1 MKKLFVLLFVMFSV
15 ALSSVANAVDFKPLL
30 GLTVE
35 KAFKVLE
42 IAGEGT
48 GFLID
53 YDSAKIE
60 CKALCTSTEE
70 IDKDTHL
77 SISFDKKTKAVRE
90 ITLYVQIAYEGR
102 EAVMDA
108 VIRAGFSAKMLFMLA
123 NPDMTEAQLK
133 NLQNRVGILSE
144 DVQRGKK
151 CDVIIKK
158 TKVSGVFMSG
168 VYMVNMSA
176 SE

>member
-15 ALSSVANAVDFKPLL
+15 ALPSAANAVDFKPLL

-60 CKALCTSTEE
+60 CKTLCTATEE
-70 IDKDTHL
+70 IDKGTHL
-77 SISFDKKTKAVRE
+77 SVSFDKKTKAVRE

-123 NPDMTEAQLK
+123 NPDITEAQLK

-151 CDVIIKK
+151 CDVVVKK
-158 TKVSGVFMSG
+158 AKISGVFMNG
-168 VYMVNMSA
+168 VYMANMGTP
-176 SE
+176 E

>member
-15 ALSSVANAVDFKPLL
+15 ALPSAANAVDFKPLL

-60 CKALCTSTEE
+60 CKTLCTATEE
-70 IDKDTHL
+70 IDKGTHL
-77 SISFDKKTKAVRE
+77 SVSFDKKTKAVRE

-123 NPDMTEAQLK
+123 NPDITEAQLK

-151 CDVIIKK
+151 CDVIVKK
-158 TKVSGVFMSG
+158 AKISGVFMNG
-168 VYMVNMSA
+168 VYMVNMGSA
-176 SE
+176 E

>member
-1 MKKLFVLLFVMFSV
+1 MKKHLVPLAAFLLLLLPFTAM
-15 ALSSVANAVDFKPLL
+15 AVDFKPLL

-35 KAFKVLE
+35 KAFKALE
-42 IAGEGT
+42 IAGEEP

-53 YDSAKIE
+53 YESAKIE
-60 CKALCTSTEE
+60 CKTLCTATEE
-70 IDKDTHL
+70 IDRGTHL
-77 SISFDKKTKAVRE
+77 SVSFDQKTKAVRE

-108 VIRAGFSAKMLFMLA
+108 AIRAGFAAKMLFMLA
-123 NPDMTEAQLK
+123 DPDITESQLA

-151 CDVIIKK
+151 CDVVVKK
-158 TKVSGVFMSG
+158 AKISGVFMNG
-168 VYMVNMSA
+168 VYMVNMGA

>member
-1 MKKLFVLLFVMFSV
+1 MKKLFVLLFIMFSV
-15 ALSSVANAVDFKPLL
+15 TLPSIANAVEFKPLL

-60 CKALCTSTEE
+60 CNVLCVATEK

-77 SISFDKKTKAVRE
+77 TVSFDKKTKAVRE

-102 EAVMDA
+102 EAVLDA
-108 VIRAGFSAKMLFMLA
+108 IIRAGFAAKMLFMIG
-123 NPDMTEAQLK
+123 NPDITEDQLK
-133 NLQNRVGILSE
+133 NLQNRAGILSE
-144 DVQRGKK
+144 YVQRGKK

-158 TKVSGVFMSG
+158 TKISGILIQG
-168 VYMVNMSA
+168 VYIVNMISA
-176 SE
+176 E

>member
-15 ALSSVANAVDFKPLL
+15 ALSSAANAVDFKPLL

-60 CKALCTSTEE
+60 CKTLCTATEE
-70 IDKDTHL
+70 IDNGTHL
-77 SISFDKKTKAVRE
+77 SVSFDKKTKAVRE

-123 NPDMTEAQLK
+123 NPDITEAQLK

-151 CDVIIKK
+151 CDVVVKK
-158 TKVSGVFMSG
+158 AKISGVFMNG
-168 VYMVNMSA
+168 VYMVNMGTP
-176 SE
+176 E